1 NLVNDNTAWGD
12 YGGCGFDY
20 AAYDGTTTTM
30 NGNQFNH
37 NTAGGDYGGLF
48 LDDVY
53 EGGTFDFHDNQVI
66 GNRAGI
72 SGTTHLGGN
81 YAGMYMYSYY
91 AWADLTNNL
100 VLSNT
105 AYLSGTT
112 GLEGSYAGL
121 YVYNQAALDRIADNV
136 IAGNTAGGSTGAVY
150 LELDYAGIT
159 TLEHNLIAANR
170 ALSDTAG
177 IYVFDD
183 SGNVAALYLR
193 RNSLRDNDLTGPG
206 YGPQVYALG
215 ASAFTQDFYL
225 WSENNLI
232 VGGNKGG
239 VLANSADWH
248 SLNDTVADNGP
259 YAFAYTGTITSTLK
273 LVNTI
278 AWGQTADFSVLGGPA
293 TSVFTATFSILQ
305 HGNLGNASNTT
316 TDPLFVGGGDYHLT
330 AASPAINTANTG
342 AAPAT
347 DLDGVIRPYGIAA
360 DRGAFE
366 FALIKLFL
374 PLLMR

>member
-1 NLVNDNTAWGD
+1 
-12 YGGCGFDY
+12 
-20 AAYDGTTTTM
+20 M
-30 NGNQFNH
+30 NGNQFNR

-48 LDDVY
+48 LDDV
-53 EGGTFDFHDNQVI
+53 EDGGTLDFHDNQVI
-66 GNRAGI
+66 GNRTGV
-72 SGTTHLGGN
+72 SGTTYLGGD
-81 YAGMYMYSYY
+81 YAGIYIYAYY
-91 AWADLTNNL
+91 DWADLTNNL
-100 VLSNT
+100 VLTNT
-105 AYLSGTT
+105 AYPSGIT
-112 GLEGSYAGL
+112 GLGGSYAGVYL
-121 YVYNQAALDRIADNV
+121 YNYGSLIRFADNV
-136 IAGNTAGGSTGAVY
+136 FGGNTAGGSTGALY
-150 LELDYAGIT
+150 LELEYAGIT

-177 IYVFDD
+177 IYVEDD
-183 SGNVAALYLR
+183 ASDEAALYLR

-215 ASAFTQDFYL
+215 ASSFTQDFYL

-278 AWGQTADFSVLGGPA
+278 AWNQTADFSVLGGPA

-305 HGNLGNASNTT
+305 HGNLGNATNLTS
-316 TDPLFVGGGDYHLT
+316 DPLFVGGGDYHLT
-330 AASPAINTANTG
+330 SGSPAVDSANTA

-347 DLDGVIRPYGIAA
+347 DLEGVLRPVGPEA

-366 FALIKLFL
+366 YFLFKLFL
-374 PLLMR
+374 PLLRR